1 MMSVTFN
8 GLGLRI
14 WVKTAHFTAA
24 ANFYRDA
31 LGLTCPWRDEDE
43 GVAVHELGFGP
54 TIVVERAEPGPGNEA
69 IFSRFTGFSLEVADI
84 AAAHAALTARG
95 VVFEGPPVKQ
105 YWGGIMAFFSDPAGN
120 NHTLLQRPGKG

>member
-1 MMSVTFN
+1 MSVIFN

-14 WVKTAHFTAA
+14 WVKPDDFPATAD
-24 ANFYRDA
+24 FYGEA
-31 LGLTCPWRDEDE
+31 LGLTRTWRNEDE
-43 GVAVHELGFGP
+43 GVAVYELGFGP

-105 YWGGIMAFFSDPAGN
+105 YWGGMMAFFSDPAGN

>member
-1 MMSVTFN
+1 MRDAGPVMVSRNATLEPSTSGVKICASL
-8 GLGLRI
+8 GLGG
-14 WVKTAHFTAA
+14 VGA
-24 ANFYRDA
+24 
-31 LGLTCPWRDEDE
+31 

-105 YWGGIMAFFSDPAGN
+105 YWGGTMAFFSDPAGN